1 MRRIR
6 VMNDRRNELLT
17 LAERI
22 VTLGAKQADQIE
34 VFVQDTKETNAEV
47 ALGQMKTAVN
57 IQEAG
62 AAIRCVVGKRLGCAF
77 TNRVDTSVLEKTLY
91 QAIAAAKTST
101 PDETWSNLPTKANY
115 GKASKVWDDSTSEK
129 TPSFFVDML
138 ADMTQK
144 VTDQSKD
151 IIVGQAGIGGIYG
164 WSAYANSNGVGV
176 ADRSTRAYVY
186 VGIVAPTPAG
196 GMTPTIVEFDLS
208 RSCDLDI
215 DGVVTRAIQYIE
227 LARKPA
233 KGATGSETVVMIG
246 NALGNLLYFSFFPS
260 IRGENVVRKKSVLAS
275 RRGEKIASENLSI
288 IDDGLQP
295 GAFRTSLFDDEGI
308 PRQTTPII
316 EKGEL
321 RSFLWNNYWAN
332 RYGGQSTGNAQRNL
346 RTGVVGI
353 QPSTIVVPAGEGS
366 LEDLIGDVDSGYL
379 IKGLQGAHSS
389 NQDTGDFSVVGNPC
403 FRIENGQ
410 LTGCVPGLML
420 AGNAFQLIQ
429 NVERIGEDN
438 REFFI
443 PNSSFYSPSVRFTNL
458 QIIAKGD

>member
-1 MRRIR
+1 
-6 VMNDRRNELLT
+6 MNVIDRRSELLT
-17 LAERI
+17 LAEQI
-22 VTLGAKQADQIE
+22 VTLGTKQADQIE
-34 VFVQDTKETNAEV
+34 VFVQDSKETNAEV

-62 AAIRCVVGKRLGCAF
+62 AAIRCVVDKRLGCAF
-77 TNRVDTSVLEKTLY
+77 TNRVDSSILEKTLH

-101 PDETWSNLPTKANY
+101 PDETWSDLPM
-115 GKASKVWDDSTSEK
+115 KASYSKVSEVWDEATSTKS
-129 TPSFFVDML
+129 PSFFVDML
-138 ADMTQK
+138 ADMTRN

-151 IIVGQAGIGGIYG
+151 VIVGQAGIGGIYG
-164 WSAYANSNGVGV
+164 WSAYANSNGVSV

-186 VGIVAPTPAG
+186 AGIVAPTPAG

-208 RSCDLDI
+208 RSCDLDV
-215 DGVVTRAIQYIE
+215 DGVVTRAIRFIE
-227 LARKPA
+227 LAKKPA
-233 KGATGSETVVMIG
+233 KGATGSKTVILIG
-246 NALGNLLYFSFFPS
+246 NAFGNLLYFSFFPS
-260 IRGENVVRKKSVLAS
+260 IRGENVVREKSVLAS
-275 RRGEKIASENLSI
+275 RQDEQIASKDLSL
-288 IDDGLQP
+288 IDDGLLS
-295 GAFRTSLFDDEGI
+295 GGFRTSLFDDEGV
-308 PRQTTPII
+308 PRQTTSII

-321 RSFLWNNYWAN
+321 RSFLWNNYWAK

-353 QPSTIVVPAGEGS
+353 QPSTITVPAGKGS
-366 LEDLIGDVDSGYL
+366 LEELIHEVDSGYL

-403 FRIENGQ
+403 FRIEDGQ

-429 NVERIGEDN
+429 KVEKIGEDN

-443 PNSSFYSPSVRFTNL
+443 PNSSFYSPSIRFTDL
-458 QIIAKGD
+458 QVIAKGD